1 MEIPSFLEKRD
12 FSLLLFGGKGGVGK
26 TTCAAAA
33 GFWLADR
40 FPDASFLLVSTD
52 PAHSLLDSLAGDR
65 PPKNLTVLEIDARH
79 CLESFKAKHG
89 RKLHAIASKGT
100 FLDDGDINRMLELSL
115 PGLDEIMAFLEIS
128 EWVREKRYDS
138 VLVDTAPSGHTLR
151 LLEMPQLI
159 EKWLNFLDSLLA
171 KHRYLRQVF
180 SRSGDRDDLDD
191 FLEELKHSTAETNR
205 ILRDPALCRFVPVM
219 IAKVLSVRET
229 LDLIRQ
235 LKRLTLPVTDVI
247 VNGLYPEDSCSECR
261 AERGRQLRTI
271 GDLLHDPAM
280 NGHVIWGTPL
290 YSVEMRGAPI
300 LRFFWKRIRR
310 IGGPSF
316 MSVSSDSS
324 LPPLCRPVSS
334 APAPSPPQA
343 RLILFG
349 GKGGVGKTTLS
360 CATALW
366 LARACPG
373 KQVLLVSAD
382 PAHSLSDCLDFP
394 VGPKPSIVAPGLTAM
409 EIDSRAELETLKTQY
424 ALDLEQFVSRVSNH
438 FDLPFDDQVM
448 EEILDLAPPGL
459 DEIMAL
465 SRVME
470 LVVDN
475 RFDCFVLDSAATGH
489 MLRLLELPALIHQW
503 LHMFFDLI
511 LKYQRI
517 LPLPGFSRRLVEF
530 SKHLKGL
537 RTLLADPA
545 AARLYVV
552 SIPTEM
558 ALEETKD
565 LVCACK
571 RMGIHVPAIFLNLV
585 TPAADCGFC
594 SALYERESRVGMKFQ
609 KSFSDVELNV
619 IYKQAGLRGLARLSE
634 FSEALYRPAGK
645 ESVSYAP

>member
-1 MEIPSFLEKRD
+1 METPSFLKRQD
-12 FSLLLFGGKGGVGK
+12 LSLLLFGGKGGVGK

-40 FPDASFLLVSTD
+40 FPDTSFLLVSTD
-52 PAHSLLDSLAGDR
+52 PAHSLLDSLAGDC
-65 PPKNLTVLEIDARH
+65 PPKNLKVLEIDARH
-79 CLESFKAKHG
+79 CLESFMAKHG
-89 RKLHAIASKGT
+89 HKLHAIASKGT
-100 FLDDGDINRMLELSL
+100 FLDDGDINRILDLSL

-128 EWVREKRYDS
+128 EWVRGKRYDS

-159 EKWLNFLDSLLA
+159 EKWLKLLNSLLA

-180 SRSGDRDDLDD
+180 SRSGDGDDLDD
-191 FLEELKHSTAETNR
+191 FLEELKQSTEATTR
-205 ILRDPALCRFVPVM
+205 ILRDRALCQFVPVM
-219 IAKVLSVRET
+219 TAKVLRVRET
-229 LDLIRQ
+229 IDLVRQ
-235 LKRLTLPVTDVI
+235 LERLTLPVTDVI
-247 VNGLYPEDSCSECR
+247 VNGLYPEDTCSECR
-261 AERGRQLRTI
+261 AERGRQLRALD
-271 GDLLHDPAM
+271 GLVRDPSM
-280 NGHVIWGTPL
+280 NGHAIWGTPL

-310 IGGPSF
+310 IGSPSL
-316 MSVSSDSS
+316 MSVPNGS
-324 LPPLCRPVSS
+324 LLPVLCRPVSS

-343 RLILFG
+343 RLIMFG

-366 LARACPG
+366 LARPHTG
-373 KQVLLVSAD
+373 RQVLLFSAD
-382 PAHSLSDCLDFP
+382 PAHSLSDCLDLP
-394 VGPKPSIVAPGLTAM
+394 VGPEPRIIAPGLTAM
-409 EIDSRAELETLKTQY
+409 EIDPQAALATLRTQY
-424 ALDLEQFVSRVSNH
+424 ALDLERIVSKVSNH
-438 FDLPFDDQVM
+438 LNMPFDDHMM
-448 EEILDLAPPGL
+448 EDILDLAPPGL

-465 SRVME
+465 SRVMV
-470 LVVDN
+470 LATDN
-475 RFDCFVLDSAATGH
+475 RFDFFVLDSAATGH
-489 MLRLLELPALIHQW
+489 LLRLLELPALINQW

-511 LKYQRI
+511 LKYQRF

-530 SKHLKGL
+530 SKHLKKL

-545 AARLYVV
+545 AAHLYVV

-565 LVCACK
+565 LVSACK

-594 SALYERESRVGMKFQ
+594 SALYERESLVRMKFE

-619 IYKQAGLRGLARLSE
+619 VYKQAGLRGLARLSE
-634 FSEALYRPAGK
+634 FSEALYHPAGK
-645 ESVSYAP
+645 EAVSYAP